1 MSNWLVLVSMVVL
14 AAGCS
19 RQPAAEEPA
28 AGRGWVVTEDGV
40 EAARIGT
47 PRSELVTRG
56 GAALGDVGGCE
67 FIRPAGAPEGLAVMV
82 VDGTVKRVDVIQP
95 GIPTAA
101 GVEVGDTMDDLNRAY
116 PWASTRLP
124 HKYVA
129 GGHYVA
135 VDVLDAPGGPRR
147 FVFETAE
154 DGTVL
159 RYRAGVVPQVDWV
172 EGCS

>member
-1 MSNWLVLVSMVVL
+1 MLVL
-14 AAGCS
+14 AAACS
-19 RQPAAEEPA
+19 RQQPGEES
-28 AGRGWVVTEDGV
+28 GSGNRWVVTEDGV
-40 EAARIGT
+40 AAARIGT
-47 PRSELVTRG
+47 ARSALVTQG

-67 FIRPAGAPEGLAVMV
+67 FIRPAGAPEGLAAMV
-82 VDGTVKRVDVIQP
+82 VDGTVKRIDVIQP
-95 GIPTAA
+95 GIATAA
-101 GVEVGDTMDDLNRAY
+101 GVEVGDSGEELNRAY

-129 GGHYVA
+129 GGHYLV
-135 VDVLDAPGGPRR
+135 VDVLDSPGGPRR

-159 RYRAGVVPQVDWV
+159 RYRVGVVPQVDWV